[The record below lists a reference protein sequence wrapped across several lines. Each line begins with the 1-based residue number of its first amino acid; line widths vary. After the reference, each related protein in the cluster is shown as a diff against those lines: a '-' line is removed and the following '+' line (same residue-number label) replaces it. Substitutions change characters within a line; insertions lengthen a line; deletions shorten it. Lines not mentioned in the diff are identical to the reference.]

1 MKARWIFTISATV
14 AVVLLEGCELPQ
26 QRASPLA
33 APQSAEPIAK
43 TSRPARG
50 SASKSEPDYSLL
62 SATFDGNIEAVK
74 HWLTEGANVNVKD
87 TDYRG
92 ETPLQYAT
100 QQGHKEVAKFLIFNG
115 ADVNAKVFGNGETPL
130 QYAAQEGHKEIAEQ
144 LIANGAD
151 VNAMCVHGTPLDG
164 ALEYGKTEIVKPL
177 RKYGGK
183 TSEELKVID
192 K

>member
-1 MKARWIFTISATV
+1 MKARWIFTISATA

-33 APQSAEPIAK
+33 ASQPAEPIAK

-50 SASKSEPDYSLL
+50 SASKSEPNYSLL

-100 QQGHKEVAKFLIFNG
+100 QEGHKEVAEFLISNG

-130 QYAAQEGHKEIAEQ
+130 QYAAQGGHKEIAEQ

-151 VNAMCVHGTPLDG
+151 VNAMSVHGTPLDG
-164 ALEYGKTEIVKPL
+164 LSNMAKP
-177 RKYGGK
+177 KSSNSFENIGGK
-183 TSEELKVID
+183 LVRN
-192 K
+192 